1 MSHDIRTPMNVIMG
15 FANIA
20 RQHAGDP
27 AKIQDCLDKILT
39 SGQSLQALID
49 AGHDVCAVYTQPDK
63 PQGRKQILTAPPVKT
78 LALEHD
84 IPVFQPNTLKN
95 EDEQARLRELAP
107 EVIIVVAYGKLLPK
121 AVLDIPPHGCINVHG
136 SLLPRWRG
144 AAPIQWAVIAG
155 DEMAGVTTMQMA
167 EGLDTGDMLLTYE
180 TKVGEKETAGELF
193 DRLAQSGAELLTQ
206 TLVKLDEIEPRPQD
220 DAQSCYAHML
230 DKQMA
235 VIDWSKSAHEI
246 DCLIRGL
253 NPWPIALTTLSGERL
268 KVFDAEKAAG
278 NGEPGTVLEA
288 DPKKGLT
295 VACGEGALGLTEI
308 QLVGGKRMKATDFL
322 RGHAIEVGTK
332 LGDE

>member
-1 MSHDIRTPMNVIMG
+1 MRIVFMGTPD
-15 FANIA
+15 FAV
-20 RQHAGDP
+20 P
-27 AKIQDCLDKILT
+27 
-39 SGQSLQALID
+39 SLQALID

-206 TLVKLDEIEPRPQD
+206 TLVKLNEIEPRPQD

-268 KVFDAEKAAG
+268 KVFAAEKANG
-278 NGEPGTVLEA
+278 RGEPGTVLEA

-295 VACGEGALGLTEI
+295 VACGEGALKLTEI
-308 QLVGGKRMKATDFL
+308 QLVGGKRMKVNDFL

-332 LGDE
+332 LN

>member
-1 MSHDIRTPMNVIMG
+1 MRIVFMGTPD
-15 FANIA
+15 FAV
-20 RQHAGDP
+20 P
-27 AKIQDCLDKILT
+27 
-39 SGQSLQALID
+39 SLQALID

-63 PQGRKQILTAPPVKT
+63 PQGRKQILTASPVKT

-206 TLVKLDEIEPRPQD
+206 TLVKLDEITPRPQD

-268 KVFDAEKAAG
+268 KVFAAEKAAG

-295 VACGEGALGLTEI
+295 VACGEGALKLIEI

-332 LGDE
+332 LN

>member
-1 MSHDIRTPMNVIMG
+1 MRIVFMGTPD
-15 FANIA
+15 FAV
-20 RQHAGDP
+20 P
-27 AKIQDCLDKILT
+27 
-39 SGQSLQALID
+39 SLQALID

-180 TKVGEKETAGELF
+180 TKIGEKETAGELF

-206 TLVKLDEIEPRPQD
+206 TLVKLDEITPRPQD

-253 NPWPIALTTLSGERL
+253 NPWPIALTMLSGERL
-268 KVFDAEKAAG
+268 KVFAAEKANG

-295 VACGEGALGLTEI
+295 VACGEGALKLIEI
-308 QLVGGKRMKATDFL
+308 QLVGGKRMKANDFL

-332 LGDE
+332 LN

>member
-1 MSHDIRTPMNVIMG
+1 MRIVFMGTPD
-15 FANIA
+15 FAV
-20 RQHAGDP
+20 P
-27 AKIQDCLDKILT
+27 
-39 SGQSLQALID
+39 SLQALID

-78 LALEHD
+78 LALAHN

-268 KVFDAEKAAG
+268 KVFAAEKANG

-295 VACGEGALGLTEI
+295 VACGEGALKLIEI
-308 QLVGGKRMKATDFL
+308 QLVGGKRMKTTDFL
-322 RGHAIEVGTK
+322 RGHVIEVGTK
-332 LGDE
+332 LN

>member
-1 MSHDIRTPMNVIMG
+1 MRIVFMGTPD
-15 FANIA
+15 FAV
-20 RQHAGDP
+20 P
-27 AKIQDCLDKILT
+27 
-39 SGQSLQALID
+39 SLQALID
-49 AGHDVCAVYTQPDK
+49 AGHEVCAVYTQPDK

-206 TLVKLDEIEPRPQD
+206 TLVKLDEITPRPQD

-235 VIDWSKSAHEI
+235 VIDWSRSAHEI

-268 KVFDAEKAAG
+268 KVFAAEKAAG

-295 VACGEGALGLTEI
+295 VACGEGALKLIEI
-308 QLVGGKRMKATDFL
+308 QLVGGKRMKANDFL

-332 LGDE
+332 LN

>member
-1 MSHDIRTPMNVIMG
+1 MRIVFMGTPD
-15 FANIA
+15 FAV
-20 RQHAGDP
+20 P
-27 AKIQDCLDKILT
+27 
-39 SGQSLQALID
+39 SLQALID

-84 IPVFQPNTLKN
+84 IPVFQPNTFKN

-206 TLVKLDEIEPRPQD
+206 TLVKLDEITPRPQD

-268 KVFDAEKAAG
+268 KVFAAEKANG
-278 NGEPGTVLEA
+278 RGEPGTVLEA

-332 LGDE
+332 LN

>member
-1 MSHDIRTPMNVIMG
+1 MRIVFMGTPD
-15 FANIA
+15 FAV
-20 RQHAGDP
+20 P
-27 AKIQDCLDKILT
+27 
-39 SGQSLQALID
+39 SLQALID

-95 EDEQARLRELAP
+95 EDEQARLRALAP

-193 DRLAQSGAELLTQ
+193 DRLAQSGAELLIQ
-206 TLVKLDEIEPRPQD
+206 TLVKLDEITPRPQD

-253 NPWPIALTTLSGERL
+253 NPWPIALTMLSGERL
-268 KVFDAEKAAG
+268 KVFAAEKANG

-295 VACGEGALGLTEI
+295 VACGEGALKLIEI

-322 RGHAIEVGTK
+322 RGHSLEVGVK
-332 LGDE
+332 LGE

>member
-1 MSHDIRTPMNVIMG
+1 MRIVFMGTPD
-15 FANIA
+15 FAV
-20 RQHAGDP
+20 P
-27 AKIQDCLDKILT
+27 
-39 SGQSLQALID
+39 SLQALID

-206 TLVKLDEIEPRPQD
+206 TLVKLDEITPRPQD

-235 VIDWSKSAHEI
+235 VIDWSRSAHEI

-268 KVFDAEKAAG
+268 KVFAAEKTAG

-295 VACGEGALGLTEI
+295 VACGAGALELTEI

-322 RGHAIEVGTK
+322 RGHVIEVGTK

>member
-1 MSHDIRTPMNVIMG
+1 MRIVFMGTPD
-15 FANIA
+15 FAV
-20 RQHAGDP
+20 P
-27 AKIQDCLDKILT
+27 
-39 SGQSLQALID
+39 SLQALID

-107 EVIIVVAYGKLLPK
+107 EVIIVVAYGTLLPT

-180 TKVGEKETAGELF
+180 TKVGEQETAGELF

-206 TLVKLDEIEPRPQD
+206 TLVKLDEITPRPQD

-235 VIDWSKSAHEI
+235 VIDWSRSAHEI

-253 NPWPIALTTLSGERL
+253 NPWPIALTALSGERL
-268 KVFDAEKAAG
+268 KVFAAEKAAG

-295 VACGEGALGLTEI
+295 VACGEGALRLTEI

-322 RGHAIEVGTK
+322 RGHAIQVGTK

>member
-1 MSHDIRTPMNVIMG
+1 MRIVFMGTPD
-15 FANIA
+15 FAV
-20 RQHAGDP
+20 P
-27 AKIQDCLDKILT
+27 
-39 SGQSLQALID
+39 SLQALID

-206 TLVKLDEIEPRPQD
+206 TLVKLDEITPRPQD

-235 VIDWSKSAHEI
+235 VIDWGKSAHEI

-268 KVFDAEKAAG
+268 KVFAAEKAAG

-295 VACGEGALGLTEI
+295 VACGEGALKLTEI
-308 QLVGGKRMKATDFL
+308 QLVGGKRMKTTDFL
-322 RGHAIEVGTK
+322 RGHVIEVGTK
-332 LGDE
+332 LN

>member
-1 MSHDIRTPMNVIMG
+1 MRIVFMGTPD
-15 FANIA
+15 FAV
-20 RQHAGDP
+20 P
-27 AKIQDCLDKILT
+27 
-39 SGQSLQALID
+39 SLQALID

-63 PQGRKQILTAPPVKT
+63 PQGRKQILTASPVKT

-206 TLVKLDEIEPRPQD
+206 TLVKLDEITPRPQD

-268 KVFDAEKAAG
+268 KVFAAEKAAG

-295 VACGEGALGLTEI
+295 GACGEGALNLTEI

-332 LGDE
+332 LN

>member
-1 MSHDIRTPMNVIMG
+1 MRIVFMGTPD
-15 FANIA
+15 FAV
-20 RQHAGDP
+20 P
-27 AKIQDCLDKILT
+27 
-39 SGQSLQALID
+39 SLQALID
-49 AGHDVCAVYTQPDK
+49 AGHEVCAVYTQPDK

-155 DEMAGVTTMQMA
+155 DEMAGVTTMKMA

-206 TLVKLDEIEPRPQD
+206 TLVKLDEITPRPQD

-268 KVFDAEKAAG
+268 KVFAAEKAAG
-278 NGEPGTVLEA
+278 NGVPGTVLEA
-288 DPKKGLT
+288 NPKKGLT
-295 VACGEGALGLTEI
+295 VACGEGALKLTEI

-322 RGHAIEVGTK
+322 RGHVIEVGTK
-332 LGDE
+332 LN

>member
-1 MSHDIRTPMNVIMG
+1 MRIVFMGTPD
-15 FANIA
+15 FAV
-20 RQHAGDP
+20 P
-27 AKIQDCLDKILT
+27 
-39 SGQSLQALID
+39 SLQALID

-206 TLVKLDEIEPRPQD
+206 TLVKLDEITPRPQD

-235 VIDWSKSAHEI
+235 VIDWSRSAHEI

-268 KVFDAEKAAG
+268 KVFAAEKANG

-295 VACGEGALGLTEI
+295 VACGEGALRLTEI

>member
-1 MSHDIRTPMNVIMG
+1 MRIVFMGTPD
-15 FANIA
+15 FAV
-20 RQHAGDP
+20 P
-27 AKIQDCLDKILT
+27 
-39 SGQSLQALID
+39 SLQALID

-206 TLVKLDEIEPRPQD
+206 TLVKLDEITPRPQD

-268 KVFDAEKAAG
+268 KVFAAEKAAG

-322 RGHAIEVGTK
+322 RGHAIQVGTK

>member
-1 MSHDIRTPMNVIMG
+1 MRIVFMGTPD
-15 FANIA
+15 FAV
-20 RQHAGDP
+20 P
-27 AKIQDCLDKILT
+27 
-39 SGQSLQALID
+39 SLQALID

-84 IPVFQPNTLKN
+84 SPVFQPNTLKN

-193 DRLAQSGAELLTQ
+193 DRLAQSGAELLIQ
-206 TLVKLDEIEPRPQD
+206 TLVKLDEITPRPQD

-268 KVFDAEKAAG
+268 KVFAAEKAAG

-295 VACGEGALGLTEI
+295 VACGEGALKLTEI
-308 QLVGGKRMKATDFL
+308 QLVGGKRMKVNDFL

-332 LGDE
+332 LN

>member
-1 MSHDIRTPMNVIMG
+1 MRIVFMGTPD
-15 FANIA
+15 FAV
-20 RQHAGDP
+20 P
-27 AKIQDCLDKILT
+27 
-39 SGQSLQALID
+39 SLQALID

-206 TLVKLDEIEPRPQD
+206 TLVKLDEITPRPQD

-268 KVFDAEKAAG
+268 KVFAAEKAAG

-308 QLVGGKRMKATDFL
+308 QLVGGKRMKAMDFL

>member
-1 MSHDIRTPMNVIMG
+1 MRIVFMGTPD
-15 FANIA
+15 FAV
-20 RQHAGDP
+20 P
-27 AKIQDCLDKILT
+27 
-39 SGQSLQALID
+39 SLQALID

-78 LALEHD
+78 LALAHN

-206 TLVKLDEIEPRPQD
+206 TLVKLNEITPRPQD

-235 VIDWSKSAHEI
+235 VIDWSRSAHEI

-253 NPWPIALTTLSGERL
+253 NPWPIALTTLSGESL
-268 KVFDAEKAAG
+268 KVFAAEKANG
-278 NGEPGTVLEA
+278 RGEPGTVLEA
-288 DPKKGLT
+288 NPKKGLT
-295 VACGEGALGLTEI
+295 VACGEGALKLTEI

-322 RGHAIEVGTK
+322 RGHAVAVGTK
-332 LGDE
+332 LGE

>member
-1 MSHDIRTPMNVIMG
+1 MRIVFMGTPD
-15 FANIA
+15 FAV
-20 RQHAGDP
+20 P
-27 AKIQDCLDKILT
+27 
-39 SGQSLQALID
+39 SLQALID

-193 DRLAQSGAELLTQ
+193 DRLAQAGAELLTE
-206 TLVKLDEIEPRPQD
+206 TLVKLDEITPRPQD

-268 KVFDAEKAAG
+268 KVFAAEKAAG

-295 VACGEGALGLTEI
+295 VACGEGALKLTEI

-332 LGDE
+332 LN

>member
-1 MSHDIRTPMNVIMG
+1 MRIVFMGTPD
-15 FANIA
+15 FAV
-20 RQHAGDP
+20 P
-27 AKIQDCLDKILT
+27 
-39 SGQSLQALID
+39 SLQALID

-206 TLVKLDEIEPRPQD
+206 TLVKLDEITPRPQD

-235 VIDWSKSAHEI
+235 VIDWNKSAHEI

-268 KVFDAEKAAG
+268 KVFAAEKANG

-295 VACGEGALGLTEI
+295 VACGEGALKLIEI

-332 LGDE
+332 LN

>member
-1 MSHDIRTPMNVIMG
+1 MRIVFMGTPD
-15 FANIA
+15 FAV
-20 RQHAGDP
+20 P
-27 AKIQDCLDKILT
+27 
-39 SGQSLQALID
+39 SLQALID

-206 TLVKLDEIEPRPQD
+206 TLVKLDEITPRPQD

-235 VIDWSKSAHEI
+235 VIDWNKSAHEI

-268 KVFDAEKAAG
+268 KVFAAEKANG
-278 NGEPGTVLEA
+278 RGEPGTVLEA

>member
-1 MSHDIRTPMNVIMG
+1 MRIVFMGTPD
-15 FANIA
+15 FAV
-20 RQHAGDP
+20 P
-27 AKIQDCLDKILT
+27 
-39 SGQSLQALID
+39 SLQALID

-206 TLVKLDEIEPRPQD
+206 TLVKLDEITPRPQD

-268 KVFDAEKAAG
+268 KVFAAEKAAG

-288 DPKKGLT
+288 NPKKGLT

>member
-1 MSHDIRTPMNVIMG
+1 MRIVFMGTPD
-15 FANIA
+15 FAV
-20 RQHAGDP
+20 P
-27 AKIQDCLDKILT
+27 
-39 SGQSLQALID
+39 SLQALID

-206 TLVKLDEIEPRPQD
+206 TLVKLDEITPRPQD

-230 DKQMA
+230 DKQIA

-253 NPWPIALTTLSGERL
+253 NPWPIALTTLSGDRL
-268 KVFDAEKAAG
+268 KVFAAEKANG
-278 NGEPGTVLEA
+278 RGEPGTVLEA

-295 VACGEGALGLTEI
+295 VACGEGALKLTEI
-308 QLVGGKRMKATDFL
+308 QLVGGKRMKVNDFL

-332 LGDE
+332 LN

>member
-1 MSHDIRTPMNVIMG
+1 MRIVFMGTPD
-15 FANIA
+15 FAV
-20 RQHAGDP
+20 P
-27 AKIQDCLDKILT
+27 
-39 SGQSLQALID
+39 SLQALID
-49 AGHDVCAVYTQPDK
+49 AGHDVCAVYTQPDN

-206 TLVKLDEIEPRPQD
+206 TLVKLDEITPRPQD

-235 VIDWSKSAHEI
+235 VIDWSRSAHEI

-268 KVFDAEKAAG
+268 KVFAAEKAAG

-295 VACGEGALGLTEI
+295 VACGEGALKLTEI
-308 QLVGGKRMKATDFL
+308 QMVGGKRMKATDFL

-332 LGDE
+332 LN

>member
-1 MSHDIRTPMNVIMG
+1 MRIVFMGTPD
-15 FANIA
+15 FAV
-20 RQHAGDP
+20 P
-27 AKIQDCLDKILT
+27 
-39 SGQSLQALID
+39 SLQALID

-206 TLVKLDEIEPRPQD
+206 TLVKLDEITPRPQD
-220 DAQSCYAHML
+220 EAQSCYAHML

-268 KVFDAEKAAG
+268 KVFAAEKAAG

>member
-1 MSHDIRTPMNVIMG
+1 MRIVFMGTPD
-15 FANIA
+15 FAV
-20 RQHAGDP
+20 P
-27 AKIQDCLDKILT
+27 
-39 SGQSLQALID
+39 SLQALID

-78 LALEHD
+78 LALEHN

-206 TLVKLDEIEPRPQD
+206 TLVKLDEITPRPQD

-268 KVFDAEKAAG
+268 KVFAAEKAAG

-308 QLVGGKRMKATDFL
+308 QLVGGKRMKTTDFL

>member
-1 MSHDIRTPMNVIMG
+1 MRIVFMGTPD
-15 FANIA
+15 FAV
-20 RQHAGDP
+20 P
-27 AKIQDCLDKILT
+27 
-39 SGQSLQALID
+39 SLQALID

-206 TLVKLDEIEPRPQD
+206 TLVKLDEITPRPQD

-235 VIDWSKSAHEI
+235 VIDWSRSAHEI

-268 KVFDAEKAAG
+268 KVFAAEKAAG

-295 VACGEGALGLTEI
+295 VACGEGALKLTEI

-322 RGHAIEVGTK
+322 RGHVIEVGTK

>member
-1 MSHDIRTPMNVIMG
+1 MRIVFMGTPD
-15 FANIA
+15 FAV
-20 RQHAGDP
+20 P
-27 AKIQDCLDKILT
+27 
-39 SGQSLQALID
+39 SLQALID

-180 TKVGEKETAGELF
+180 TKIGEKETAGELF

-206 TLVKLDEIEPRPQD
+206 TLVKLDEITPRPQD

-235 VIDWSKSAHEI
+235 VIDWSKSAYEI

-268 KVFDAEKAAG
+268 KVFAAEKAAG

-295 VACGEGALGLTEI
+295 VACGEGALKLIEI

-322 RGHAIEVGTK
+322 RGHSLEVGVK
-332 LGDE
+332 LGE

>member
-1 MSHDIRTPMNVIMG
+1 MRIVFMGTPD
-15 FANIA
+15 FAV
-20 RQHAGDP
+20 P
-27 AKIQDCLDKILT
+27 
-39 SGQSLQALID
+39 SLQALID

-206 TLVKLDEIEPRPQD
+206 TLVKLDEITPRPQD

-268 KVFDAEKAAG
+268 KVFAAEKANG

-295 VACGEGALGLTEI
+295 VACGEGALKLTEI
-308 QLVGGKRMKATDFL
+308 QLVGGKRMKTTDFL
-322 RGHAIEVGTK
+322 RGHVIEVGTK
-332 LGDE
+332 LN

>member
-1 MSHDIRTPMNVIMG
+1 MRIVFMGTPD
-15 FANIA
+15 FAV
-20 RQHAGDP
+20 P
-27 AKIQDCLDKILT
+27 
-39 SGQSLQALID
+39 SLQALID

-268 KVFDAEKAAG
+268 KVFAAEKAAG

-322 RGHAIEVGTK
+322 RGHVIEVGTK